1 MQVVACLLL
10 IPVNVLEYVVSLMCH
25 CLTSSD
31 VMTVGPWNILNEL
44 KDANLQRNLQ
54 RPAEALPK
62 SRATATTRKYLGIQ
76 ALENMGFPVEATHLA
91 LYLQHLGETRAS

>member
-10 IPVNVLEYVVSLMCH
+10 IPVNVLEYVVLLMCH

-54 RPAEALPK
+54 RLVEALPK
-62 SRATATTRKYLGIQ
+62 SLLQSRATATTRKYLG
-76 ALENMGFPVEATHLA
+76 AFKHWNTW
-91 LYLQHLGETRAS
+91 AS